1 MKPATLPQDEPLYEG
16 SMDIHRR
23 IVALYPKV
31 AEKNAFF
38 RDLHLVSP
46 RIPRPRIGGPR
57 GVDTDRVFCAL
68 AIRAAATKESIVL
81 LCEAGHGEGAIA
93 LARILLENAV
103 LMAWQRLGPGRE
115 RLETYV
121 LFTSA
126 LHERGVETLDH
137 FRSESPHLFD
147 EDEEPRRSDPG
158 HRAVTE
164 AVFLGRDDT
173 WAWFPDPD
181 KPGRLKRI
189 TVAQMFRD
197 VMEKTDPKART
208 IEYDVIYHLG
218 SQVIH
223 TAPFGLGG
231 LLARLKASKTFFLQP
246 LHSTD
251 SRLVALAISN
261 VAMIVVLKTADE
273 YIGLDLEADLEEI
286 VEANHAVGAI
296 SEQKPSP

>member
-1 MKPATLPQDEPLYEG
+1 MKPATLPPDEHLYEG

-31 AEKNAFF
+31 AERNAFF

-46 RIPRPRIGGPR
+46 RIPRPRIGGPW

-81 LCEAGHGEGAIA
+81 LCEAGHGEGAVA
-93 LARILLENAV
+93 LARVLLENAV
-103 LMAWQRLGPGRE
+103 LMAWQRLDPGRE
-115 RLETYV
+115 RLETYI

-126 LHERGVETLDH
+126 LHERGVETLEH
-137 FRSESPHLFD
+137 FRSEFPHLFD
-147 EDEEPRRSDPG
+147 EDEEPTQSDPS

-164 AVFLGRDDT
+164 AVFHDRDDT

-181 KPGRLKRI
+181 KPGKLKKI

-197 VMEKTDPKART
+197 VMEKTDPNART
-208 IEYDVIYHLG
+208 IEYDVMYHLG

-223 TAPFGLGG
+223 TAPFSLRG
-231 LLARLKASKTFFLQP
+231 LLARVRASKTFFLEP

-251 SRLVALAISN
+251 SRLMALAISN
-261 VAMIVVLKTADE
+261 VAMIVVLKTADD

-286 VEANHAVGAI
+286 VEASRAVGAI
-296 SEQKPSP
+296 TEQTTVP